1 MWHCMF
7 QSCVIPKVRSC
18 ASHKSLELDK
28 REEILLGGARFHP
41 ASFILYAY
49 LKDAFISSYFALFL
63 VVFGPKV

>member
-1 MWHCMF
+1 MTLH
-7 QSCVIPKVRSC
+7 VP
-18 ASHKSLELDK
+18 ELCNPQG
-28 REEILLGGARFHP
+28 EELCFTQITGIRQERGDILLGGARFHP